1 MLRNTVLLEAYPTK
15 LLKSFEGFP
24 AMSKAQ
30 LLQERET
37 RILKAIALE
46 KPDRT
51 PVVLEYAGFAAKVTN
66 TPLPEFLGS
75 RSRSVD
81 VMIKAF
87 QIVGDGDGIDYGVF
101 SPYSLAYG
109 WMSKVKVSGAELPDD
124 VMYQV
129 AETELM
135 KAEDYDR
142 ILQQGW
148 PDFYRL
154 FMRERVLNDVPPE
167 RLPSAQPFRDVRAA
181 WAAQGIPVLSGGTV
195 SLPFELLCG
204 GRSLNSFFIDL
215 MTLPDKIQEVMDAMM
230 PHLVGHICQKAKTEG
245 YPAVWIGGW
254 RSASNMI
261 SPRLWERFV
270 WPYFEKA
277 VNEVVNYGLI
287 ALLHLDSDWTR
298 DLAFFRSLPRG
309 KCILATDGQTDLLKA
324 KEILSGHM
332 CLMGDVPA
340 AMLAFGTTDEVYEY
354 SVKLIKELGPEG
366 FILHSGCD
374 IPMDAKLPNVQT
386 MVAAAI
392 GR

>member
-1 MLRNTVLLEAYPTK
+1 
-15 LLKSFEGFP
+15 
-24 AMSKAQ
+24 MSKAQ
-30 LLQERET
+30 LLEERQT

-46 KPDRT
+46 NPNRT

-75 RSRSVD
+75 LSKSVD
-81 VMIKAF
+81 VMIEAF
-87 QIVGDGDGIDYGVF
+87 HIVGDGDGIDYGVY
-101 SPYSLAYG
+101 SPYVLAYG
-109 WMSKVKVSGAELPDD
+109 WMSKVKVPGVELPDD
-124 VMYQV
+124 AMYQV
-129 AETELM
+129 AEAELM
-135 KAEDYDR
+135 KTEDYDR
-142 ILQQGW
+142 ILHQGW

-154 FMRERVLNDVPPE
+154 FMRERVLNDVSPE
-167 RLPSAQPFRDVRAA
+167 RLPSAQPFMDVRAA

-204 GRSLNSFFIDL
+204 ARSLNSFFVDL
-215 MTLPDKIQEVMDAMM
+215 MTMPDKIQEVMDTMM
-230 PHLVGHICQKAKTEG
+230 PHLVGHTCKKAKTEG

-261 SPRLWERFV
+261 SPPLWERFV

-277 VNEVVNYGLI
+277 VDEVVNSGLI

-298 DLAFFRSLPRG
+298 DLAFFRSLPKA
-309 KCILATDGQTDLLKA
+309 KCILATDGQTDLFKA
-324 KEILSGHM
+324 KEILSGTM

-340 AMLAFGTTDEVYEY
+340 TMLAFDTPDEVYEY
-354 SVKLIKELGPEG
+354 STKLIRELGPEG

-374 IPMDAKLPNVQT
+374 IPMDAKLPNVQA
-386 MVAAAI
+386 MVAAAT

>member
-1 MLRNTVLLEAYPTK
+1 
-15 LLKSFEGFP
+15 
-24 AMSKAQ
+24 MSKAQ
-30 LLQERET
+30 LLKERQA
-37 RILKAIALE
+37 RILKAITLE

-87 QIVGDGDGIDYGVF
+87 QIIGDGDAIDYGVF
-101 SPYSLAYG
+101 SPYTLAFG
-109 WMSKVKVSGAELPDD
+109 WMSKVKVSGVELPDD

-129 AETELM
+129 AEAELM
-135 KAEDYDR
+135 KPEDYDR
-142 ILQQGW
+142 ILHEGW
-148 PDFYRL
+148 RDFYRL
-154 FMRERVLNDVPPE
+154 FMQERVLDDVPPE
-167 RLPSAQPFRDVRAA
+167 RLPSAQPLTDVGAL
-181 WAAQGIPVLSGGTV
+181 WAAEGIPVLSGGTV

-215 MTLPDKIQEVMDAMM
+215 MTMPDKIQEVMDAMM
-230 PHLVGHICQKAKTEG
+230 PHLVGHICKRAKEEG
-245 YPAVWIGGW
+245 FPAVWIGGW
-254 RSASNMI
+254 RAASNMI
-261 SPRLWERFV
+261 SRSLWERFV

-277 VNEVVNYGLI
+277 VEEVVKLGLI

-298 DLAFFRSLPRG
+298 DLTFFRSLPKA
-309 KCILATDGQTDLLKA
+309 KCILATDGQTDLFKA

-340 AMLAFGTTDEVYEY
+340 TMLAFDTPDEVYEY
-354 SVKLIKELGPEG
+354 STKLIKELGPEG

-374 IPMDAKLPNVQT
+374 IPMDAKLPNVQA
-386 MVAAAI
+386 MVAAAT